1 MMKHTWLI
9 FLLPL
14 ALLLSACEQT
24 PVPPQEEHPF
34 SQEEQVKKH
43 LDEAFAEFCQA
54 IPAFESQEEARAFIL
69 NNSWILPGRNGTIRY
84 WLQTPG
90 SFSTILL
97 DIRLD
102 ITGLPGSAA
111 LEASLLGG
119 LKMAGTVY
127 PGRITTNPHN
137 WESAMDIH
145 IYDQG
150 MDVATLGVEVLEYK
164 EAGVEA
170 LRPVVVFRFPDGT
183 SYSITSLL
191 LIEPLIDFLL
201 KYVLGTL

>member
-9 FLLPL
+9 LLLPL
-14 ALLLSACEQT
+14 ALLSACAQT
-24 PVPPQEEHPF
+24 PVPTQEDHPF
-34 SQEEQVKKH
+34 SQEEQVKRH
-43 LDEAFAEFCQA
+43 LDETFAAFCQA
-54 IPAFESQEEARAFIL
+54 IPPFASQEEARAFIL
-69 NNSWILPGRNGTIRY
+69 NNSWILPGRNGIIRY

-90 SFSTILL
+90 SFSETLL

-102 ITGLPGSAA
+102 VSGLPGSAG

-127 PGRITTNPHN
+127 PGSITADPHD

-145 IYDQG
+145 VYDQG
-150 MDVATLGVEVLEYK
+150 VDVATLGVEVLEYR

-183 SYSITSLL
+183 SYSVTSLL